1 MIRIKDKYDNT
12 DTNNNNQQ
20 YFIQVEVLSPQR
32 S

>member
-12 DTNNNNQQ
+12 NTNNNNQQ
-20 YFIQVEVLSPQR
+20 CLIQVEVLGPQR